1 MVSEKKKLT
10 CPACGGNLT
19 PQRMTTEWQELSK
32 VVDTSFQDWFLQSD
46 IPLGKCDNVDCRVGS
61 VTVRPK
67 RQFRP
72 VGMIIER
79 VGESLR

>member
-1 MVSEKKKLT
+1 MSEKKLT
-10 CPACGGNLT
+10 CPACGGELT
-19 PQRMTTEWQELSK
+19 PQRMMTEWHELSK
-32 VVDTSFQDWFLQSD
+32 VADTSFRDWFLQSD

-67 RQFRP
+67 RQFP
-72 VGMIIER
+72 FKGIVIER